1 MQKIER
7 KCLSQASI
15 AGGTD
20 KSGNAT
26 ANADSTV
33 NLSLSDVKIPKD
45 ASVSITINN
54 GSSATATR

>member
-20 KSGNAT
+20 KNGSAT
-26 ANADSTV
+26 ANANSTV
-33 NLSLSDVKIPKD
+33 NLSLSGLTIPEGAD
-45 ASVSITINN
+45 VSITINN